1 MGSPGQLPAEVLT
14 PLAVTIALAVETE
27 SSPAAAEAA
36 KGPARLENRR
46 EASAKGDS
54 RVKLAPESA
63 GRGVRKPDLF
73 AEKSKARV
81 EKPAEKLV
89 DLQVLGP
96 VLQSVQPVSSSDLA
110 RF

>member
-1 MGSPGQLPAEVLT
+1 MRS

-36 KGPARLENRR
+36 KGLARLENQSG
-46 EASAKGDS
+46 ASAKVDS

-63 GRGVRKPDLF
+63 GRGVRKLDLF
-73 AEKSKARV
+73 SEKLKARV
-81 EKPAEKLV
+81 EKPAEKSG

-96 VLQSVQPVSSSDLA
+96 VLQSAQPV
-110 RF
+110 